1 MLVWSRVPASL
12 PIDASAGRDAPK
24 LAVVPALVPRAR
36 GRMRSRIVLAASVVA
51 VVLGVAFVLA
61 FVLWP
66 RHATNV
72 ERFHTVVL
80 ARGDVVHHV
89 TTIGRVQPRSTVEV
103 RTPLTARIA
112 EVSVEVDD
120 AVVAG
125 RLLARMEV
133 EGADQQLAQLRAAA
147 ESAAADARRASLEL
161 ERARRGYARA
171 RSRFVSGHVG
181 AAALDA
187 ARERFS
193 DALDRR
199 TEAQALSESRDSA
212 VALARATLANT
223 GVHAPVDGV
232 VIASHV
238 VPGRTVAASAGAA
251 LFVIA
256 TELDRVH
263 VVAPIDAADVG
274 RVAIGQHARVR
285 IEPQRKRTFHGEV
298 LAVRAP
304 DEAVLVVDNRDH
316 ALLPGMIVAVA
327 IETAAAHDVWRVLDA
342 ALAFRPP
349 NKKPGDGDEVWVLTR
364 RGPRRIPVVRGIGD
378 GIATQVEGDLHD
390 GDMVIVALT
399 EAGREAYGTD

>member
-1 MLVWSRVPASL
+1 VPASL

-24 LAVVPALVPRAR
+24 IAVVPALVPRAR
-36 GRMRSRIVLAASVVA
+36 GRSRSRIVLAASVVA
-51 VVLGVAFVLA
+51 VVLGLAFVLA
-61 FVLWP
+61 YVLWP

-80 ARGDVVHHV
+80 ARGDVVQHD
-89 TTIGRVQPRSTVEV
+89 TATGCVQPRSTVEV

-125 RLLARMEV
+125 QLLARMEV
-133 EGADQQLAQLRAAA
+133 DGADQQLAQLRAEV
-147 ESAAADARRASLEL
+147 ESAAADARRASYEL

-171 RSRFVSGHVG
+171 RSRFVSGRVG
-181 AAALDA
+181 APALDA
-187 ARERFS
+187 ARERLS
-193 DALDRR
+193 GALARR
-199 TEAQALSESRDSA
+199 AEALARSGSRGS
-212 VALARATLANT
+212 VLALARATIANT

-238 VPGRTVAASAGAA
+238 APGRTVAAPAGAV

-256 TELDRVH
+256 TALDRVH
-263 VVAPIDAADVG
+263 VLAPIDASAVG
-274 RVAIGQHARVR
+274 SVAIGQRARVR
-285 IEPQRKRTFHGEV
+285 VAPHPKGTFHGEV

-304 DEAVLVVDNRDH
+304 HEAVLVVDNRDR
-316 ALLPGMIVAVA
+316 ALLPGMTVVVD

-342 ALAFRPP
+342 ALEFRPP
-349 NKKPGDGDEVWVLTR
+349 NKKPGDGDEVWVLTP
-364 RGPRRIPVVRGIGD
+364 RGPRRTPVVRGIGD

-399 EAGREAYGTD
+399 EAGREAYGTDE